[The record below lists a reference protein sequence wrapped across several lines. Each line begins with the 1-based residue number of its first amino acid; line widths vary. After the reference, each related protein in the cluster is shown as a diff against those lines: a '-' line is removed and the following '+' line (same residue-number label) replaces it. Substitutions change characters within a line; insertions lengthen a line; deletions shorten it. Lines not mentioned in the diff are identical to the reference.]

1 MCGIIALVCSDPEV
15 NCASE
20 LYDGC
25 LYLQHRG
32 QDAAGIVTCG
42 DGGRLYQCK
51 GNGMARDVFTKS
63 RMMKLVGNMGIAH
76 LRYPTA
82 GSSSNSEAQ
91 PFYVNAPY
99 GISLGHNGN
108 LTNGEELKKYMDEVV
123 HRHIN
128 TDSDSELLLNL
139 FAAELATYDKSRV
152 NNNDIFKALSGVYQ
166 KVRGAYACV
175 AMLAGYGV
183 IGFRDPHG
191 IRPLVIGERLKS
203 DGTRDY
209 MIASE
214 SVVLKAHDFRV
225 YRDIMPGEAVVIPK
239 QTMIPE
245 FRQVTPMQSYTPDIF
260 EYVYFARPDSVLDGV
275 SVYRARL
282 EMGTKLAQ
290 HIEAS
295 FRKQNMDVHKEVDVV
310 IPVPDTSRHAALQ
323 CAVTLGLP
331 YREGFVKNRYV
342 GRTFIMPDQKQRQS
356 SVRRKLNAM
365 PSEFYGKSVLLVDD
379 SIVRGT
385 TSKEIVSMARESG
398 AKKVYFASCAPVI
411 RYNHIY
417 GIDLADNKQLVGFGK
432 TEEQISQV
440 LGADKVFY
448 QKLEDLEECCK
459 RDNEIKDQE
468 MRLALTPVISDNDE
482 NMKSYIKPL
491 DPMPEFDGF
500 EAGVFTGKYVT
511 GDETAYLNYA
521 EKSRARNEQL
531 KQVQAKLSNL
541 KMLDLAELK
550 APSEINIYNSGD
562 Y

>member
-1 MCGIIALVCSDPEV
+1 MCGIIGLVCSDPEAD
-15 NCASE
+15 CASE
-20 LYDGC
+20 LFDGC

-42 DGGRLYQCK
+42 KGGRLYQCK
-51 GNGMARDVFTKS
+51 GNGMARDVFTKA
-63 RMMKLVGNMGIAH
+63 RMLSLVGNMGISH

-82 GSSSNSEAQ
+82 GSSANSEAQ

-99 GISLGHNGN
+99 GISLAHNGN

-152 NNNDIFKALSGVYQ
+152 NNSDIFKALEGVYT

-191 IRPLVIGERLKS
+191 IRPLVIGERLK
-203 DGTRDY
+203 DDNQRDY
-209 MIASE
+209 MVASE
-214 SVVLKAHDFRV
+214 SVVLRAHGFQV
-225 YRDIMPGEAVVIPK
+225 YRDILPGEAVIIPK
-239 QTMIPE
+239 ATMIPE
-245 FRQVTPMQSYTPDIF
+245 FRQVVPRKSYTPDVF
-260 EYVYFARPDSVLDGV
+260 EYVYFARPDSVLDGI
-275 SVYRARL
+275 SVYRSRL
-282 EMGTKLAQ
+282 EMGTKLAKNVT
-290 HIEAS
+290 EA
-295 FRKQNMDVHKEVDVV
+295 FKAHGKDVRKEIDVV

-323 CAVTLGLP
+323 CAVTLDLP

-342 GRTFIMPDQKQRQS
+342 GRTFIMPDQSQRQS

-365 PSEFYGKSVLLVDD
+365 ASEFYGKSVLLVDD

-385 TSKEIVSMARESG
+385 TSKEIVSMARECG

-417 GIDLADNKQLVGFGK
+417 GIDLADNKQLVGFQRSD
-432 TEEQISQV
+432 EEISEV

-448 QKLEDLEECCK
+448 QRLEDLFDCCK
-459 RDNEIKDQE
+459 RDDQIKDHE
-468 MRLALTPVISDNDE
+468 IELALNPKSADKA
-482 NMKSYIKPL
+482 KSYIKSSAPL
-491 DPMPEFDGF
+491 PEFDGF
-500 EAGVFTGKYVT
+500 EAGVFTGKYIT
-511 GDETAYLNYA
+511 GDESDYLCKA
-521 EKSRARNEQL
+521 EKSRALN
-531 KQVQAKLSNL
+531 AKL
-541 KMLDLAELK
+541 KKAEATVQILDAADLK